1 MSKRHLKAEPLDRM
15 IVESFAVERDMDD
28 ATVEQVLWL
37 SRILS
42 ELSQNRERKDFAL
55 MGGSAIVFLH
65 KNMYRFSTDLDLDFI
80 GNKSLGVEGIRQ
92 IRERMEKDRSLLRKI
107 AEQLDMS
114 FALAKDVGTIEAA
127 AKRRFIQYEFT
138 FPSIFRRTGMTV
150 EVDLSYRY
158 CHSVLGTELKP
169 WPITIDGIL
178 PPFQVQTLRPEEL
191 YAGKIIAMLGGERTE
206 RMDFPGKIGLFFK
219 RKIRH
224 LYDIY
229 LLADEI
235 NNDPKV
241 IDLAVLKRLVLLFGM
256 SRIKDFPFFRGDG
269 IVAYDEDDKRDELTP
284 VVSREMPL
292 PTVQEMKW
300 VVRQFLDEHLF
311 RYEQNDY
318 DFMEDFSAKL
328 FRPQK
333 IFGEKEARRLKT
345 MFYYK
350 EMLDKVAPLQG
361 GHKPNGNQR
370 KRGQK

>member
-1 MSKRHLKAEPLDRM
+1 MGKRHLTAKPLDQ
-15 IVESFAVERDMDD
+15 AVIERYASERDMED

-37 SRILS
+37 SRILF
-42 ELSQNRERKDFAL
+42 ELSRNKAKKDFAL

-80 GNKSLGVEGIRQ
+80 GNKSLGSEGVRQ
-92 IRERMEKDRSLLRKI
+92 VRERMERDRQMLRGI
-107 AEQLDMS
+107 ADTLGMS
-114 FALAKDVGTIEAA
+114 FTLAKGVGTIETAA
-127 AKRRFIQYEFT
+127 QRRFIQYEFT

-158 CHSVLGTELKP
+158 CHSVLGPESKP
-169 WPITIDGIL
+169 WPITVDGLL
-178 PPFQVQTLRPEEL
+178 PQFQVQTLRPEEL
-191 YAGKIIAMLGGERTE
+191 YAGKIMAMLGGESTE
-206 RMDFPGKIGLFFK
+206 RLDFPGKIGLFFK

-224 LYDIY
+224 LYDVY
-229 LLADEI
+229 LLAEEVSD
-235 NNDPKV
+235 DPKA

-256 SRIKDFPFFRGDG
+256 SRIKNFPFFRGDG

-284 VVSREMPL
+284 VVPRERPL

-350 EMLDKVAPLQG
+350 ETLDKVAPLQG
-361 GHKPNGNQR
+361 GRARRSG
-370 KRGQK
+370 